1 MLHNVNVR
9 KRSQVIKP
17 EKLFKLPQD
26 SYRQQN
32 VEIPTEEDMLA
43 FENKLKRVT
52 NKKVFDF

>member
-26 SYRQQN
+26 SYRRQD
-32 VEIPTEEDMLA
+32 VKIPTIEDMQA
-43 FENKLKRVT
+43 FEDKLSRVT

>member
-1 MLHNVNVR
+1 MIHNVNVR

-26 SYRQQN
+26 TYRQ
-32 VEIPTEEDMLA
+32 EDIYIPTLEDTLA
-43 FENKLKRVT
+43 FENKLNRVT